1 MGTSP
6 TGRMRTFTL
15 YFFILCLALA
25 WGDEGACFAH
35 IHEKCDSP
43 GEDWSAA
50 SCTSVFGG
58 FKGNSNNLHRIIVD
72 DFTDGMTYLL
82 MASSFS
88 TDAVNRMGFSKFFME
103 KSDKM
108 WARGK
113 GMMKYVLKRGGRMGT
128 SFQIPPSGEK
138 NQVVGDLDFS
148 NEMEGLGVT
157 LDLLKVRASDVF
169 TAYKHSLTSTKTV
182 APNSNP
188 SFDPE
193 TAHMLEELSESYSE
207 DINDVA
213 SKLNTLGKMVR
224 KASSS
229 AMALHMF
236 DNMLK

>member
-1 MGTSP
+1 MRD
-6 TGRMRTFTL
+6 RMRSIIPSL
-15 YFFILCLALA
+15 LILGLAVTRA
-25 WGDEGACFAH
+25 DEGPCFSH

-43 GEDWSAA
+43 GEDWSDPAA
-50 SCTSVFGG
+50 NCNSVFGG

-72 DFTDGMTYLL
+72 DFTDSLTYLL

-88 TDAVNRMGFSKFFME
+88 TDAVNRLGFSKFFME

-113 GMMKYVLKRGGRMGT
+113 DMMKYVLKRGGRMGT
-128 SFQIPPSGEK
+128 SFQIPPSVEK
-138 NQVVGDLDFS
+138 NQVVGNMDFS

-157 LDLLKVRASDVF
+157 LDLLKVRGSDVF
-169 TAYKHSLTSTKTV
+169 LAYKHSLTSTQPG
-182 APNSNP
+182 APNP

-193 TAHMLEELSESYSE
+193 TAHMLEELSESYAE

-236 DNMLK
+236 DKMLM